1 MAANRRD
8 VFEAE
13 EDAED
18 YFSEPY
24 EDFGDVE
31 DVGVL
36 TSDPEQREYERD
48 QGFPIS
54 SSSQKP
60 PKQFLIQSTE
70 YLQGFKEKMLGE
82 QIEKY
87 ETIRRAHMVFRLNG
101 WESSEGQEAL
111 QKAEDLMR
119 RIYTE

>member
-36 TSDPEQREYERD
+36 TSDPEQ
-48 QGFPIS
+48 
-54 SSSQKP
+54 
-60 PKQFLIQSTE
+60 
-70 YLQGFKEKMLGE
+70 
-82 QIEKY
+82 
-87 ETIRRAHMVFRLNG
+87 
-101 WESSEGQEAL
+101 
-111 QKAEDLMR
+111 
-119 RIYTE
+119 

>member
-1 MAANRRD
+1 MQKEKQIIKTQFRDQALLCNITNNGKDNKQNPMVLSSDQCDESSHSPDRHAMKQAQIKMAANRRD

-13 EDAED
+13 EEVED

-54 SSSQKP
+54 SSS
-60 PKQFLIQSTE
+60 S
-70 YLQGFKEKMLGE
+70 
-82 QIEKY
+82 
-87 ETIRRAHMVFRLNG
+87 
-101 WESSEGQEAL
+101 
-111 QKAEDLMR
+111 
-119 RIYTE
+119 